1 MSLFKDFGR
10 RFIELKPVKELLTKS
25 LEEGWEEG
33 LEEGLKKGREEGIA
47 IGLEKGLEKGRLL
60 TQIQAIRR
68 FYLKGMD
75 AAFIS
80 DMLGMNPSEVAKYL
94 EQVKHWDEIRA
105 LLNKPRASVKTIA
118 KKLSVSPIVVE
129 AVKLETNGKAQGR

>member
-1 MSLFKDFGR
+1 MPLFKDFGR

-33 LEEGLKKGREEGIA
+33 LEEGLKKGR
-47 IGLEKGLEKGRLL
+47 EKGRLL

-129 AVKLETNGKAQGR
+129 AVKLETNGKVNGTN